1 MEHGFLKRAAG
12 ETLKAALFTTA
23 FCLLAE
29 ALFAVFI
36 KAFAPSYVVISCINW
51 GIKCVGCFVCCVFCI
66 RKERAVWKGIASG
79 ILSCLLTMLL
89 FGAIGGGIHLTALYL
104 LELAVCGV
112 LGGAGGILGANLRK
126 E

>member
-1 MEHGFLKRAAG
+1 MEQGFFGRAVG
-12 ETLKAALFTTA
+12 QTLKAALLCTA

-36 KAFAPSYVVISCINW
+36 KAFTPSYVVIACVNW
-51 GIKCVGCFVCCVFCI
+51 GIKCLGCFLFCVLCI
-66 RKERAVWKGIASG
+66 RKERAVWKGMAAG
-79 ILSCLLTMLL
+79 IVACLITMLL

-104 LELAVCGV
+104 LELVVCAVM
-112 LGGAGGILGANLRK
+112 GGAGGILGANLRK